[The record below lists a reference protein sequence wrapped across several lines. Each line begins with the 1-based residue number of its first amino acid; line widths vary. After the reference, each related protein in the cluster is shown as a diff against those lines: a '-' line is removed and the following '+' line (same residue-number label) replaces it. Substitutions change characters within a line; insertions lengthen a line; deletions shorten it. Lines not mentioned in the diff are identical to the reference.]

1 MRQLARRERLSAE
14 LQRALEAKGFEKE
27 AIEAALAFLR
37 ERNFLNDERAA
48 KALLERRSG
57 KRAIGRAK
65 MRAELEAKGV
75 AEELIETLLEGRR
88 DSEESANAL
97 EALRSRRWLKSDRV
111 KAARFLWSRGFEE
124 EGIEAALDA
133 FFGQKEQA

>member
-1 MRQLARRERLSAE
+1 
-14 LQRALEAKGFEKE
+14 
-27 AIEAALAFLR
+27 LR